1 MEIAELDPLVES
13 LLYLGKHHGIPTTRE
28 ALIAGLPLHDN
39 RLTPSLFIRA
49 ANRVGLSS
57 KIVRKPLNKLH
68 RALTPAI
75 LLLNDEQVCLIVG
88 WVDGSHNVKVVYPEL
103 SESVVEESFEDLNQR
118 YSGVCI
124 LARPKFQFDARAPA
138 ISHEH
143 NEHWFWKVFK
153 ENTALYRDVLVAAF
167 VINILALSIP
177 LFTMNVYDRVV
188 PNFAVETLWMMSI
201 GVAIIVMMD
210 AILRTMRG
218 YFLDLASK
226 RIDIKLS
233 ALIMERVLGLRMEVR
248 PASVGSFA
256 ANLRSFE
263 TVRDFVTSA
272 SMAIII
278 DIPFVF
284 VFLIVIGWVAF
295 PMMFPVL
302 AGMVVILGYALLSNG
317 KMRELT
323 ETTYR
328 ASAMRNATLVESLS
342 GLETL
347 KAMGA
352 ESIMQRRWEKTAAF
366 LSRVGVQLRV
376 LSLSNTNVAMW
387 AQQLVTVSL
396 IITGVYL
403 IADGRLTMGGLIA
416 CSMLS
421 SRAISPLGQASG
433 LLTQYHN
440 ARTAMSSLDEIMQM
454 PIERP
459 ANANFLSR
467 KKFKGD
473 IEFKNV
479 TFNYPGQENPA
490 LENISFKIKAGEHVA
505 ILGRIGSGKTT
516 LQKLVIGLYQ
526 PTSGSILI
534 DGIDLRQLDPA
545 ELRQQVGYVPQDIT
559 LFYGTLRENLV
570 LVHPQADDAAVV
582 KAADI
587 ANLNEFVNAHP
598 QGFDML
604 VSERGD
610 SLSGG
615 QRKSVGLARA
625 VIHDPPILLMDEP
638 TGSMDHSTEAHVQKK
653 LEAFAKGRTAII
665 VTHRTSLLE
674 MVDRILVID
683 SAKIVADGPRQ
694 SVIDALRQ
702 GRIGRT

>member
-28 ALIAGLPLHDN
+28 ALIAGLPLQEN

-49 ANRVGLSS
+49 ASRVGLSS
-57 KIVRKPLNKLH
+57 KIMRKPLHKLH

-75 LLLNDEQVCLIVG
+75 LLLNDEQVCIIVG
-88 WVDGSHNVKVVYPEL
+88 WADDSHNVKVVYPEL
-103 SESVVEESFEDLNQR
+103 SESVVEEPFEEFQQR

-124 LARPKFQFDARAPA
+124 LARPKFRFDARAPA
-138 ISHEH
+138 LSHDH
-143 NEHWFWKVFK
+143 SEHWFWKVFK
-153 ENTALYRDVLVAAF
+153 ENTALYRDVLIAAF

-201 GVAIIVMMD
+201 GVAIILIVD
-210 AILRTMRG
+210 AVLRTMRG

-233 ALIMERVLGLRMEVR
+233 AIIMERVLGLRMEAR

-278 DIPFVF
+278 DLPFVF
-284 VFLIVIGWVAF
+284 VFLIVIGWVAL
-295 PMMFPVL
+295 PMMLPVL
-302 AGMVVILGYALLSNG
+302 AGMVIILGYALVSNG
-317 KMRELT
+317 KMQELT

-328 ASAMRNATLVESLS
+328 AGAMRNATLVESLT

-403 IADGRLTMGGLIA
+403 IAAGELTMGGLIA

-433 LLTQYHN
+433 LLMQYHN
-440 ARTAMSSLDEIMQM
+440 ARAAMSSLDDIMEQ

-467 KKFKGD
+467 QHFQGE

-479 TFNYPGQENPA
+479 TFKYPGQEIAA
-490 LENISFKIKAGEHVA
+490 LENVSFKIKAGEHVA
-505 ILGRIGSGKTT
+505 VLGRIGSGKTT
-516 LQKLVIGLYQ
+516 LQKLMIGLYQ

-545 ELRQQVGYVPQDIT
+545 ELRQQVGYVPQDVS

-582 KAADI
+582 RAADI
-587 ANLNEFVNAHP
+587 ANLNDFVNAHP

-653 LEAFAKGRTAII
+653 LESYAKGKTTIV

-674 MVDRILVID
+674 MVDRILVVD
-683 SAKIVADGPRQ
+683 NAKVVADGPRQ

-702 GRIGRT
+702 GRIGRA